1 MKIKQIISAVVLGV
15 GLLLTAFSI
24 YEMKKLSSLGEM
36 MGEMKQAFSA
46 HSVGKKMSSSMDAE
60 LDGASHKVRMCLYT
74 GVILI
79 LAGGGALFYYRRK
92 Y

>member
-1 MKIKQIISAVVLGV
+1 MHTKQTISAIVLGV
-15 GLLLTAFSI
+15 GLLLTAFSV
-24 YEMKKLSSLGEM
+24 YEMKKLSSMGEM
-36 MGEMKQAFSA
+36 MGEMKQVFST

-60 LDGASHKVRMCLYT
+60 LDGASRKVRMCLYT

-79 LAGGGALFYYRRK
+79 VAGGGALFYYRRK